1 MKPALQIRTSQQ
13 LTLTPQ
19 LQQSIRLL
27 QLSQV
32 ELQAE
37 INSLLE
43 ANPLLDHADEPSADG
58 DDGLGDD
65 ATAEDSASDA
75 ADAEIDVEID
85 VDDIAT
91 EDYAAYS
98 STGFNEDGD
107 RFERV
112 QEQDLHDHL
121 LWQLNLT
128 PMPNHCRII
137 ATAMIEAI
145 DDDGYLHESDDDIL
159 RCIGA
164 ADGINIANVA
174 AVREQLRR
182 FDPPGVASRDLRE
195 CLAIQLQLEAADT
208 PALALAVTL
217 VDAHLP
223 TLARIDRARVC
234 RQLDVDANT
243 LDQAIEL
250 IRSLNP
256 RPGSAWTSRRTEY
269 IIPDAYATKVDGR
282 WQASLAPNCQPQL
295 LINNHYANL
304 AATARG
310 ADGVWLRDQLQEA
323 RWLIKSLES
332 RADTMLKVARSIVR
346 AQEAFLEYGPEAM
359 RPLVLRNVAEEVQM
373 HESTISRVTTRKY
386 LHTPRGTFEFKYFFS
401 SAVTTI
407 DGGSASATA
416 IQAMIQKLVDEE
428 PAQRP
433 LSDQALANVLN
444 ERGIN
449 VARRTVAK
457 YREALQIPSST
468 HRSRLD

>member
-27 QLSQV
+27 QLSRG
-32 ELQAE
+32 ELEAE
-37 INSLLE
+37 ITSLLE
-43 ANPLLDHADEPSADG
+43 ANPLLENVDEPGAQESP
-58 DDGLGDD
+58 DDSPS
-65 ATAEDSASDA
+65 AEDGAGDA
-75 ADAEIDVEID
+75 ADEISEDFD
-85 VDDIAT
+85 L
-91 EDYAAYS
+91 EDYAAYPPA
-98 STGFNEDGD
+98 GFNEDDD
-107 RFERV
+107 RFERA
-112 QEQDLHDHL
+112 QDQDLHDHL

-128 PMPNHCRII
+128 PMPEHCRVI
-137 ATAMIEAI
+137 ATTMIEAI
-145 DDDGYLHESDDDIL
+145 DDDGYLHESDEDIL
-159 RCIGA
+159 RSVGA
-164 ADGINIANVA
+164 AGDLSLADVA
-174 AVREQLRR
+174 AVRERLRR

-195 CLAIQLQLEAADT
+195 CLASQLQLQPDDT
-208 PALALAVTL
+208 PALPLAATL

-223 TLARIDRARVC
+223 TLARVDRAQVC
-234 RQLDVDANT
+234 RQLEVDPAE

-250 IRSLNP
+250 IRTLNP

-269 IIPDAYATKVDGR
+269 IIPDAYATKVGGR
-282 WQASLAPNCQPQL
+282 WHASLAPNCQPRL
-295 LINNHYANL
+295 SINNHYAAL

-310 ADGVWLRDQLQEA
+310 ADGTWMRDQLQEA

-332 RADTMLKVARSIVR
+332 RADTLLKVAQSIVR

-359 RPLVLRNVAEEVQM
+359 RPLVLRDVAEEVQM

-386 LHTPRGTFEFKYFFS
+386 LHTPRGTFEFKHFFS
-401 SAVTTI
+401 SAVTTV

-416 IQAMIQKLVDEE
+416 IQAMIRKLVDDE

-457 YREALQIPSST
+457 YREALQIQSST
-468 HRSRLD
+468 QRSRLD